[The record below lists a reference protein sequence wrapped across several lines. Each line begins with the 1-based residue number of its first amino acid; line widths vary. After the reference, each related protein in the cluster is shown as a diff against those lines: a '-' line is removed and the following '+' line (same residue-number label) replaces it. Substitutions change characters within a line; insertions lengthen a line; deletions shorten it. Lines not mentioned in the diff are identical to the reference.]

1 MESATN
7 DLTKLGEQVVDV
19 MQELF
24 GKHPGFRATHAK
36 GVLCGGNFQP
46 TPAAALLS
54 RAPHFAGKTV
64 PITVRFSNF
73 TGIPNI
79 PDADPNASPHGMA
92 VRFHVGDGVDIVAHS
107 YNGFPVSTAED
118 FLEFLRAL
126 AQSGPNAA
134 KPTPIEAFLASRPAA
149 AAFVTTPKPAPAA
162 FGTQSFYGIN
172 AFKFTN
178 NDGVAKYARLKIHP
192 VMEER
197 TLSDS
202 ETANRSSDYLF
213 EDLEKQLKTGAIEFR
228 LVAQLAVGGDPV
240 DDGSAVWPEDRP
252 VIELGRLSV
261 TEVLPNNAAEQ
272 RKIIFDPMHLID
284 GIAPSEDP
292 LIEARS
298 KIYAVAYARRNPG

>member
-1 MESATN
+1 MESTTN
-7 DLTKLGEQVVDV
+7 NMTKLGEQIVDV
-19 MQELF
+19 LQDLF

-36 GVLCGGNFQP
+36 GILCSGNFKSA
-46 TPAAALLS
+46 PAAASLS
-54 RAPHFAGKTV
+54 SAPHFAGKTV

-79 PDADPNASPHGMA
+79 PDVDPNASPHGMA
-92 VRFHVGDGVDIVAHS
+92 VRFHVGDGVDVVAHS

-126 AQSGPNAA
+126 ARSGPSAP
-134 KPTPIEAFLASRPAA
+134 KPTPIEKFLASRPVA
-149 AAFVTTPKPAPAA
+149 AAFATAPKPAPAA
-162 FGTQSFYGIN
+162 FGSLSFYGVN

-178 NDGVAKYARLKIHP
+178 SNGVAKYARLKIHP
-192 VMEER
+192 AMEER
-197 TLSDS
+197 YLSDS
-202 ETANRSSDYLF
+202 ETAGRSSDYLF

-228 LVAQLAVGGDPV
+228 LVAQLAAAGDPV
-240 DDGSAVWPEDRP
+240 NDGSAVWPADRP

-261 TEVLPNNAAEQ
+261 TEILPNNAVEQ
-272 RKIIFDPMHLID
+272 RKIIFDPIHLVD